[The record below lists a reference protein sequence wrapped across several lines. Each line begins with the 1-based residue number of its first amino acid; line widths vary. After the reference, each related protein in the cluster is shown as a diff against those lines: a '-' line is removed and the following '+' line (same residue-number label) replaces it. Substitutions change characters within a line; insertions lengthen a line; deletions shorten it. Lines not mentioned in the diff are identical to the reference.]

1 MSHPLL
7 VMPLPFRTVRSL
19 RRRSKDNT
27 GLNLQGPDVNR
38 ESREQIS
45 GQHRGVRRSPWMPP
59 SPLPAQNRVES
70 GKIGFLR
77 VESGIIG
84 SGRSA
89 RTPKTSLKRAPGR
102 QEPFWVTNGR
112 FKSRNPGGIW
122 RGSRSRI
129 LAWPGCLAWLGG
141 SARQNRVESGKIGF
155 LRVKSGIIGSGRC
168 ARLRAL
174 RGPLGRPSALKGPRV
189 GL

>member
-59 SPLPAQNRVES
+59 FPLPAACLPPPTALASSSLFPEGLS
-70 GKIGFLR
+70 GDLPI
-77 VESGIIG
+77 
-84 SGRSA
+84 
-89 RTPKTSLKRAPGR
+89 PG
-102 QEPFWVTNGR
+102 P
-112 FKSRNPGGIW
+112 
-122 RGSRSRI
+122 
-129 LAWPGCLAWLGG
+129 GG
-141 SARQNRVESGKIGF
+141 SAQRFSAHGLSPKGFSAYNVCVSVSIRCVFVCPYCAHAAGHCLRQ
-155 LRVKSGIIGSGRC
+155 
-168 ARLRAL
+168 
-174 RGPLGRPSALKGPRV
+174 GPSTC
-189 GL
+189 GLISL